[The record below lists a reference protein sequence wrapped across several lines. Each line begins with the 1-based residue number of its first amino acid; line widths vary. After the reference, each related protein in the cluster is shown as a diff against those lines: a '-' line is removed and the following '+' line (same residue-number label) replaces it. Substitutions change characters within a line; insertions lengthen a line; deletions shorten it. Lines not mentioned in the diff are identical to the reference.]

1 MGFNNFSIRD
11 NCISSFSFF
20 FFFPF
25 DVVEE
30 LPSINQVKSGLLKG
44 VEEMW
49 EKWGIRSSNATL
61 QVWRG
66 AQKN

>member
-1 MGFNNFSIRD
+1 MGFNNFSVRD
-11 NCISSFSFF
+11 NCISSYFF
-20 FFFPF
+20 FSF